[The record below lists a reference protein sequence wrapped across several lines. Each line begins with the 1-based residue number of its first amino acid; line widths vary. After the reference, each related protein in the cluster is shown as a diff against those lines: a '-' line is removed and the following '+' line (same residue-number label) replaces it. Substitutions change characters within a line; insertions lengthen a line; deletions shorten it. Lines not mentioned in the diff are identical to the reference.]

1 MINIRR
7 VFAGL
12 VTTCCQCESL
22 AKSRVRNQDVD
33 VGRLDDADTLIGTE
47 SHSSPAP
54 VINLLMSC
62 LLSTQE

>member
-1 MINIRR
+1 M
-7 VFAGL
+7 
-12 VTTCCQCESL
+12 QCERL
-22 AKSRVRNQDVD
+22 AESRVKNQDVD

>member
-1 MINIRR
+1 MLKI
-7 VFAGL
+7 
-12 VTTCCQCESL
+12 TTLHCGCCQCESL